1 MNYRLNLDRMVI
13 YSVLLWVLLPPGL
26 LSWSANPPGADNIRW
41 LQEFCGGYIT
51 ALSQVGIVGAV
62 FGFVCALVTWL
73 AHRQNWSRIFKI
85 ALLFIFPVLVLMLW
99 GGWEFA
105 LFYLPVALICPLVY
119 LLWTSRGEK

>member
-1 MNYRLNLDRMVI
+1 MKYRLNMDRMVI

-26 LSWSANPPGADNIRW
+26 LSWSSNPPSADNVRW

-62 FGFVCALVTWL
+62 FGFICALVTWL
-73 AHRQNWSRIFKI
+73 THRQAWNRMLKI
-85 ALLFIFPVLVLMLW
+85 ALLFLFPALVLMLW

-105 LFYLPVALICPLVY
+105 LFYLPVAIICPLVY
-119 LLWTSRGEK
+119 LLSSAKVEE